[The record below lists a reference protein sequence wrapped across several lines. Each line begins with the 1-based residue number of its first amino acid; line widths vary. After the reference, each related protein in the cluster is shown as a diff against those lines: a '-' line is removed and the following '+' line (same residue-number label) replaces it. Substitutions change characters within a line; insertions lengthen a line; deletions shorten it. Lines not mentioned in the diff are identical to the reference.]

1 MKLSA
6 FVWKLGA
13 ACANEDDD
21 MKQTKTT
28 GWYTLIWWVDIK
40 DLKIYK
46 SKIYDYIRFFGVNDG
61 KWIN

>member
-1 MKLSA
+1 MELSA
-6 FVWKLGA
+6 HVLKLGA
-13 ACANEDDD
+13 AYTHKEDD

-46 SKIYDYIRFFGVNDG
+46 SKIYDYIRFFGVNGG